1 MQQFFDWLSYFFTH
15 LLPLFWRTIYP
26 VQNLVRWISAQS
38 PWVQVPIVLVVF
50 AALIVLIVLAIEV
63 LPRSGSGYTYLR
75 FAIAMAVPVGIV
87 ALLGL
92 NPKVWWLYIVAA
104 ALGVGMYLLD
114 RRSQLAGRGAG
125 RILQLM
131 FFCTPGFALL
141 AVGIL
146 YPAIRTI
153 IAAFFDKTGKQF
165 VGLNNF
171 VWVFQEN
178 SGTGGLTAVVNTM
191 IWVIVAPVFAT
202 AIGLLYAVWVD
213 RSRGEKVLKSLVFMP
228 MAISLVGASVIFKF
242 LYDYRQGN
250 QLGLLN
256 QIVIWFG
263 GTPVNWLNEHPL
275 NVALLIAILIWSQT
289 GFAMVILSAAIKGV
303 PEELIE
309 AAQLDG
315 ANGLQRFLNVT
326 IPSIRPTIIVVWVT
340 ISISALKVYD
350 IVATTTGGHQ
360 GTTVLGYEMVKQFQL
375 LPPQSGHSA
384 VLAVILF
391 ILVTPFI
398 VYNTR
403 NLRRERSGK

>member
-1 MQQFFDWLSYFFTH
+1 MQQFVNWLSSQSH
-15 LLPLFWRTIYP
+15 LLQI
-26 VQNLVRWISAQS
+26 
-38 PWVQVPIVLVVF
+38 PIVLVAF
-50 AALIVLIVLAIEV
+50 AALIGLIVLAIEV
-63 LPRSGSGYTYLR
+63 LPRAGTAYSYLR
-75 FAIAMAVPVGIV
+75 LGIAVAVPVGIF

-92 NPKVWWLYIVAA
+92 NLTVWWLYLVAA
-104 ALGVGMYLLD
+104 ALGVVMYLLD

-141 AVGIL
+141 GIGIL

-153 IAAFFDKTGKQF
+153 ISAFFDKTGTKF
-165 VGLNNF
+165 VGLANF

-191 IWVIVAPVFAT
+191 IWVIFAPVFAT

-242 LYDYRQGN
+242 LYDYRQGD

-256 QIVIWFG
+256 QLMIWLG
-263 GTPVNWLNEHPL
+263 LKPVNWLNVHPL
-275 NVALLIAILIWSQT
+275 NVALLIIILVWSQT

-315 ANGLQRFLNVT
+315 ANGLQRFFNVT

-350 IVATTTGGHQ
+350 IVATTTGGYQ

-403 NLRRERSGK
+403 NLRRERSGR